1 MTHDVSAGT
10 GSRLRLIALL
20 GALSAFGPI
29 TTDVYL
35 PGLPQA
41 ARDLGVSS
49 ASIQLT
55 LTTSLLGLAVGQ
67 LLVGPLSDRWGRR
80 VPMIGGMALF
90 MLTSVLCAIAPNVYL
105 LDLFRLL
112 QGMAGAAGIV
122 VAMAI
127 VRDLYSGREAARS
140 YSILLAVNG
149 IAPIASPVVGAQLLR
164 VMDWRGIFLVLAG
177 LGLVFL
183 LAAFAGVPETLPPER
198 RRTGEVTDMVH
209 RVRVLFADRSFMGY
223 ALAGGLSFAA
233 MFAYISA
240 SAFVFQDVYEVSAQQ
255 FSAFFA
261 ANAIGI
267 LLGNGFNTV
276 LVRKRSPR
284 VGLNVG
290 LMGVFGGAAATFVV
304 TVAGLG
310 IWFLEPALFVM
321 VASIGLTMPNA
332 TALALEDHGDAAG
345 AASAGVG
352 LLQFGLGAAAAP
364 LVGIGGGHSAV
375 PMGIVTVVAATL
387 ALTVRTALAPR
398 RPTARGL

>member
-1 MTHDVSAGT
+1 MNRP
-10 GSRLRLIALL
+10 GSRIRLIGLL

-41 ARDLGVSS
+41 AKDLHVSS
-49 ASIQLT
+49 SSIQLT
-55 LTTSLLGLAVGQ
+55 LTTCLVGLALGQ

-80 VPMIGGMALF
+80 RPMIAGMAVF
-90 MLTSVLCAIAPNVYL
+90 AVASALCAIAPNVYL

-112 QGMAGAAGIV
+112 QGVAGAAGIV

-127 VRDLYSGREAARS
+127 VRDLYSGTEAARS

-164 VMDWRGIFLVLAG
+164 VMDWRGLFVVLAG
-177 LGLVFL
+177 LGVVFL
-183 LAAFAGVPETLPPER
+183 LAAVVAVPETLPVER
-198 RRTGEVTDMVH
+198 RRTGEVADMF
-209 RVRVLFADRSFMGY
+209 RNVRHLFVDRSFMGY

-240 SAFVFQDVYEVSAQQ
+240 SAFVFQDVYGTSAQQ

-261 ANAIGI
+261 VNAIGI
-267 LLGNGFNTV
+267 LLGNAANTR
-276 LVRKRSPR
+276 LVRRWSPQ
-284 VGLNVG
+284 VGLNIG
-290 LMGVFGGAAATFVV
+290 LAGVFIGAAATFVV
-304 TVAGLG
+304 TTAGLG
-310 IWFLEPALFVM
+310 IWYLEPALFVM

-352 LLQFGLGAAAAP
+352 LLQFGLGALAAP
-364 LVGIGGGHSAV
+364 LVGIGGSHSAV
-375 PMGIVTVVAATL
+375 PMGIVTVVAAVL
-387 ALTVRTALAPR
+387 ALVARVALGRSR
-398 RPTARGL
+398 RAI

>member
-1 MTHDVSAGT
+1 MT
-10 GSRLRLIALL
+10 GSGSRTRLIALL

-41 ARDLGVSS
+41 ARDLHVSS
-49 ASIQLT
+49 SSIQLT
-55 LTTSLLGLAVGQ
+55 LTTCLIGLALGQ

-80 VPMIGGMALF
+80 HPMIVGMVLF
-90 MLTSVLCAIAPNVYL
+90 TVASALCAVAPNVYL

-112 QGMAGAAGIV
+112 QGLAGAAGIV

-127 VRDLYSGREAARS
+127 VRDLYSGTEAARS

-149 IAPIASPVVGAQLLR
+149 IAPIAAPVAGAQLLR
-164 VMDWRGIFLVLAG
+164 VMDWRGLFVVLAG

-183 LAAFAGVPETLPPER
+183 LAAVVGVPETLPVER
-198 RRTGEVTDMVH
+198 RRTGEMSDMFRNMRH
-209 RVRVLFADRSFMGY
+209 LFIDRGFMGY
-223 ALAGGLSFAA
+223 ALVGGLSFSA

-240 SAFVFQDVYEVSAQQ
+240 SAFVFQDVYGTSAQQ

-267 LLGNGFNTV
+267 LLGNAVNTR
-276 LVRKRSPR
+276 LVRRWSPQ
-284 VGLNVG
+284 VGLHIG
-290 LMGVFGGAAATFVV
+290 LAGVFIGAAGTFIV
-304 TVAGLG
+304 TIAGLG
-310 IWFLEPALFVM
+310 VWYLEPALFVM

-345 AASAGVG
+345 AAAAGVG
-352 LLQFGLGAAAAP
+352 LLQFGLGALAAP
-364 LVGIGGGHSAV
+364 LVGVGGSHSAV
-375 PMGIVTVVAATL
+375 PMGIVTLTAAVL
-387 ALTVRTALAPR
+387 ALLARVVLRVRSLKPSV
-398 RPTARGL
+398 